1 MTELPS
7 KQSALSAGEQVLD
20 VVENDLKLAMT
31 FTKISSAAYSAGRL
45 QHASDAR
52 SKAQAVHERAVAQW
66 KACSAVSIQDAASVQ
81 LMLSEVQSA
90 LASLPAS
97 EHQALW
103 MFRAAG

>member
-7 KQSALSAGEQVLD
+7 KQPPVSAAKMILD

-45 QHASDAR
+45 QHASDAH
-52 SKAQAVHERAVAQW
+52 SKAQAAHARAVAEW
-66 KACSAVSIQDAASVQ
+66 KASSAVNIQEAASVQ
-81 LMLSEVQSA
+81 LMLNEVQAA
-90 LASLPAS
+90 LSSLPAS
-97 EHQALW
+97 AHQAMW